1 MSTRETEAEAQ
12 FGSGPYIIA
21 AVLVAVGAIL
31 ATIGAVIGSRAALFR
46 GMRYLQEVQPT
57 ASDIART
64 KWGQL
69 QAAGAAGAEAWRK
82 TTPPA

>member
-1 MSTRETEAEAQ
+1 MSTPETAAESQ

-21 AVLVAVGAIL
+21 AVLVSVGAIL
-31 ATIGAVIGSRAALFR
+31 ATVGAVIGSRAALFR
-46 GMRYLQEVQPT
+46 GVRYLQDVQPT

-69 QAAGAAGAEAWRK
+69 QAAGSAGADAWRK